1 MKRLLALFV
10 TVMLLCACLCCPIVA
25 KATVTTYSGTVA
37 ILPGNPRSSAP
48 VYSGAWLDNII
59 IRDDA
64 MAVTEKEIIPRPTD
78 YQSSHTYDEFI
89 KEAAQYS
96 TLFQLNEYTVASA
109 YEELITNLY
118 HVCAVMGMTD
128 EMEPMRQYLIE
139 YGISLDPNEDVADKA
154 QIAVVYAALKY
165 DAVYALYEKHV
176 TIPKGSSVEGALVI
190 ILSALIG
197 TETPGDVTTL
207 PGYATFVITTYVKQ
221 FEDLPISE
229 DPDASEVFHWAKVIM
244 AAGND
249 HQVPIE
255 VYTETSTAQKEYV
268 DYAYYASIIETIYDV
283 HVNPINL
290 ILATQSDDELALQ
303 KVILQSML
311 QQAEVDFSKDAT
323 CEELF
328 KEACAN
334 GFFALENEFYCDI
347 PCYDIIVAPSCE
359 KIWFSPFSLAGQI
372 EGTFEEYVTM
382 SLQGQNIL
390 PGSTTAVALDPEKVV
405 ETITLDVYYN
415 SPSVNEKTSYI
426 FTVYKTGEDVKEN
439 VQSENNLLG
448 EVEGF
453 VNGIVPSG
461 NETVD
466 TIMDNVFSAVDNK
479 LTTTTAP
486 STEGF
491 LTTYAVEEKTTYALT
506 TEATTTERF
515 DFKYLQELIEGVYV
529 TNENGEIVTTTA
541 FTYENVT
548 EEEEDS
554 NIVQKAIEVVEE
566 NPEVVVAPTG
576 LVTVGALVGYFM
588 NKKHRDTDIPEED
601 TEE

>member
-10 TVMLLCACLCCPIVA
+10 TVMLLFVNLCCPLMA

-118 HVCAVMGMTD
+118 HICAALGMTD
-128 EMEPMRQYLIE
+128 EMEPMRQYLID
-139 YGISLDPNEDVADKA
+139 YGISIDPNDDIADKA

-197 TETPGDVTTL
+197 TQTPGDVTTL
-207 PGYATFVITTYVKQ
+207 TGYATFVITTYVKQ

-229 DPDASEVFHWAKVIM
+229 DPDASEVFHWAKVIA

-249 HQVPIE
+249 YQVPIE
-255 VYTETSTAQKEYV
+255 VYTETSAAQKEYV

-311 QQAEVDFSKDAT
+311 QQAEVDYAKDAA

-347 PCYDIIVAPSCE
+347 FNYDIIVAPSCE
-359 KIWFSPFSLAGQI
+359 KIWFSPFTIAGQV
-372 EGTFEEYVTM
+372 EGTYEEYVTM
-382 SLQGQNIL
+382 SLQGQSIL
-390 PGSTTAVALDPEKVV
+390 SGSTTAALLDTAKPV

-415 SPSVNEKTSYI
+415 SPSVNEKVTYT

-466 TIMDNVFSAVDNK
+466 TIMDNVFSAVDDK
-479 LTTTTAP
+479 LTTTEKA
-486 STEGF
+486 TEGF

-506 TEATTTERF
+506 TETTTTERF
-515 DFKYLQELIEGVYV
+515 DFKYLEELIEGVYV

-548 EEEEDS
+548 EENQNT

-588 NKKHRDTDIPEED
+588 NKKHRDSDIPEEE